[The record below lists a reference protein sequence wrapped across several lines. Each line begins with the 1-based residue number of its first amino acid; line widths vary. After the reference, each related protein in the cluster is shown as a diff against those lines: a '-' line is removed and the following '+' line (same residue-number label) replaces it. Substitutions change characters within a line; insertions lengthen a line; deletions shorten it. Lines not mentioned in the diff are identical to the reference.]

1 MDLLFRVGIRCEPI
15 ADFTTVVCTRMADD
29 DGDVMRTSM
38 ADATVQAHVAKEGGA
53 EEGERTKRKHA
64 YVDDVAEED
73 DDEEEDEDD
82 DEEEDDEEEEE
93 EEEVRRVAGVR
104 AMQRTRFTSRRS
116 MRSCFV
122 WSFASWWR
130 RRVCGEARFHD
141 VRRRVWCS
149 RARRDDGVKRVS
161 DVDMARVRR
170 GRRRDELVAVDRK
183 VRGTSGAVSSTT
195 SPTSATT
202 KTKTKRKDGKN
213 KAS

>member
-1 MDLLFRVGIRCEPI
+1 
-15 ADFTTVVCTRMADD
+15 MADD

-64 YVDDVAEED
+64 YVDDVAEDED
-73 DDEEEDEDD
+73 DDEEEDE
-82 DEEEDDEEEEE
+82 EDEEEEE
-93 EEEVRRVAGVR
+93 EEEVRRIASER
-104 AMQRTRFTSRRS
+104 AMQRTEFTSRRTVL
-116 MRSCFV
+116 SCSTS
-122 WSFASWWR
+122 SFASLLR

-149 RARRDDGVKRVS
+149 GARRDDDVKRVS

-170 GRRRDELVAVDRK
+170 GRRTDELVAVDRK
-183 VRGTSGAVSSTT
+183 GRGTSGAVSSTT

>member
-1 MDLLFRVGIRCEPI
+1 
-15 ADFTTVVCTRMADD
+15 MADD

-38 ADATVQAHVAKEGGA
+38 ADATVQAHVAKVGGA

-73 DDEEEDEDD
+73 DDEDEDEDEDEEDE
-82 DEEEDDEEEEE
+82 EDEE
-93 EEEVRRVAGVR
+93 EEEVRRIAGVR
-104 AMQRTRFTSRRS
+104 AMQRTRFTSRRT
-116 MRSCFV
+116 MLSCFV
-122 WSFASWWR
+122 SSFASWWR

-149 RARRDDGVKRVS
+149 RARRDDGVKRVT

-170 GRRRDELVAVDRK
+170 GRRTDELVAVDRK
-183 VRGTSGAVSSTT
+183 GRGTSGAVSSTT

-202 KTKTKRKDGKN
+202 KTKTKRKDGMN